1 MKFCLRIISYLV
13 KLLLLLGI
21 LFNINI
27 SFATDYVIS
36 ANQTD
41 QIVMGNNDTLTVQ
54 SGVTVNTSDD
64 DSVEFEGHSFSTSDT
79 VVTNAGTIIGTHDTL
94 QGQSSTN
101 FTLNNSGTI
110 EATQSNCG
118 RAPAVHLHRANG
130 TVTIVNS
137 GTITSGSSDTIK
149 THDSSITLSITNS
162 GTISGCQRVLN
173 IGQMNSGVQATL
185 TNSGTISGT
194 SNVLYIYSAGTDVG
208 IGSITN
214 SGTISASNG
223 YVTAIDN
230 VNDVTITNTGTISG
244 TADAIKDI
252 GNNSSNGNVIV
263 NKGTISSGNSDHD
276 IVVVASD
283 GLQSLT
289 NDQGG
294 NDALKLEGYLPVN
307 YVFLANSTSDYGK
320 LAVDSQNGATTFSIS
335 TDSALSATTYESV
348 ITGVTSTRFTAG
360 TTGTVTVTNG
370 KFNWTLTETSSGS
383 TNWNLVVTNFDST
396 APTLSSSTPADNGTG
411 VAVNANIVLT
421 FSEEVDA
428 ESGNITIKKTS
439 DDSTI
444 ETIDVTG
451 AKVSGSGGTE
461 ITINPGTDWDQKT
474 EYYVL
479 IDSSAFDDAAGN
491 SYAGISSTT
500 ALSFTSIDS
509 TDPSLSSS
517 TPADGGTDIEID
529 ANIVLTFSEAVDTE
543 SGYIT
548 IKKSSDD
555 STFEA
560 IDVTGS
566 LVSGSGSTEITINP
580 SNDLT
585 ADFEFYI
592 LIDATAFDDTSGNSY
607 AGISSKTALNF
618 KTKPGDVFSETVKT
632 LTKNQSTAS
641 VQTMTQSVTRV
652 NSRMNYIRPGSNN
665 TFRQNVRLAMNFDDP
680 FANQLFDSLAQ
691 KFLKPKKETK
701 GWAVWTEGN
710 ISFGRV
716 ANHDGNLGQDIHS
729 DGVTVGID
737 KKITENKTVGF
748 AINKAWQET
757 EVGSNE
763 ANMDASAISL
773 MTYSSFKLKE
783 STYFETAIGVGE
795 MDIDLDREV
804 TSGRNKGVRKGNQ
817 LFGSFT
823 YLLEPETENEEKN
836 LNYYTRIDLG
846 FTQLGDYTETGDGT
860 AAHYNKQN
868 VKTGSMSVG
877 FNLRKIIEIENGIMT
892 PLLKLEV
899 GKDKTVNSL
908 SEAYYINDSSNT
920 YANAIADQSSSHA
933 LLSLGLGAQLNGDF
947 TINASY
953 DHYRN
958 SNESFMNSF
967 SINLRK
973 SF

>member
-1 MKFCLRIISYLV
+1 MKCFLIFLYLIIYNQIFL
-13 KLLLLLGI
+13 
-21 LFNINI
+21 NIGKTEDITI
-27 SFATDYVIS
+27 SS
-36 ANQTD
+36 NHSS
-41 QIVMGNNDTLTVQ
+41 QIVMSNNDTLTVE
-54 SGVTVNTSDD
+54 SGVTVDTSAAEP
-64 DSVEFEGHSFSTSDT
+64 VELENHTFTTGSTT
-79 VVTNAGTIIGTHDTL
+79 ITNNGTIIGTTKGIEADKTTDF
-94 QGQSSTN
+94 SI
-101 FTLNNSGTI
+101 NNSGTVSVTDN
-110 EATQSNCG
+110 ANSPGSALSLLQS
-118 RAPAVHLHRANG
+118 RG
-130 TVTIVNS
+130 TVSIVNS
-137 GTITSGSSDTIK
+137 GTLESERADTIK
-149 THDSSITLSITNS
+149 LHPSYGTVTINNSGSITSSKDRTINFGQHANAGTITNS
-162 GTISGCQRVLN
+162 GTISGRAN
-173 IGQMNSGVQATL
+173 T
-185 TNSGTISGT
+185 
-194 SNVLYIYSAGTDVG
+194 LYIYSSGTDYSAGT
-208 IGSITN
+208 ITN
-214 SGTISASNG
+214 SGTISASGGNG
-223 YVTAIDN
+223 FEINN
-230 VNDVTITNTGTISG
+230 VNDVTITNTGTISA
-244 TADAIKDI
+244 TADAIYNI
-252 GNNSSNGNVIV
+252 GENSSDGNIII
-263 NKGTISSGNSDHD
+263 NKGTISSGTNNHD
-276 IVVVASD
+276 LIVTTNV
-283 GLQSLT
+283 GLESLT

-294 NDALKLEGYLPVN
+294 DDALKLEGYLPVN

-360 TTGTVTVTNG
+360 TSGTLTVSNG
-370 KFNWTLTETSSGS
+370 KFNYELSETSSGS

-396 APTLSSSTPADNGTG
+396 NPTLSSSSPSDNATD
-411 VAVNANIVLT
+411 VAVDANIVLT
-421 FSEEVDA
+421 FDEAVDA

-439 DDSTI
+439 DNSTI

-451 AKVSGSGGTE
+451 NLVSGSGSTE
-461 ITINPGTDWDQKT
+461 ITINPTSDLTADI
-474 EYYVL
+474 EYYLL
-479 IDSSAFDDAAGN
+479 IDASAFDDSAGN

-500 ALSFTSIDS
+500 ALSFS
-509 TDPSLSSS
+509 
-517 TPADGGTDIEID
+517 
-529 ANIVLTFSEAVDTE
+529 
-543 SGYIT
+543 
-548 IKKSSDD
+548 
-555 STFEA
+555 
-560 IDVTGS
+560 
-566 LVSGSGSTEITINP
+566 
-580 SNDLT
+580 
-585 ADFEFYI
+585 
-592 LIDATAFDDTSGNSY
+592 
-607 AGISSKTALNF
+607 
-618 KTKPGDVFSETVKT
+618 TKPGKIFNDTVKT
-632 LTKNQSTAS
+632 LSKNQSTAAVS
-641 VQTMTQSVTRV
+641 TITQSISRV
-652 NSRMNYIRPGSNN
+652 SSRMNYIRPNN
-665 TFRQNVRLAMNFDDP
+665 TNTSKQNIRLAMNFDDP
-680 FANQLFDSLAQ
+680 FANQLFDSLTA
-691 KFLKPKKETK
+691 KFLKKEKETK
-701 GWAVWTEGN
+701 NWAIWTEGN
-710 ISFGRV
+710 VSFGRV
-716 ANHDGNLGQDIHS
+716 GHHDGNLGQDIHS
-729 DGVTVGID
+729 DGLTVGID
-737 KKITENKTVGF
+737 KKITENKTVGY
-748 AINKAWQET
+748 AVNRSWQET

-868 VKTGSMSVG
+868 VKTGSLSVG
-877 FNLRKIIEIENGIMT
+877 FNLRKIIEIENGILT